1 MNIYRFINSRDI
13 REHLKKSGYA
23 FSSLEAAWLVYQCR
37 TASLAEKHAA
47 WQEIIEN
54 MPDCKIE
61 RRQNTQPRE
70 SLHTFLQEYMALQ
83 NMYIEEL
90 YRSDGHAV
98 YQYRWVYN
106 DSDDWCDDED
116 IFSSFDAC
124 CNAIENEEEDIRKIA
139 VRKRRVDESFYLE
152 GIMLPNKTLLSVE
165 PSRIDNEDEDQLYRQ
180 SFDGF
185 WFDFP
190 VPFQRGDILWDPER
204 QTGFCGG
211 PFVMEGIALE
221 GISSE
226 RAKENLRKY
235 GDTSDMNAWGEFQRE
250 DDGQIYSE
258 IIDNYMDCEYYRGEL
273 TGKRRILTALS
284 SFVKGKIDVCLFA
297 CAYHQILTEEYAKG
311 CMPGCYTKEGMIL
324 AGLAQQEHRKIW
336 LDDVREAP
344 AGYVHCRSVN
354 EAKKLILQCEKE
366 CIAIDLIDCDHDL
379 GDYARDGGDGIRLID
394 WLAERKTYYPIALH
408 TMNPVGRETM
418 QREIDRY
425 WRKRS

>member
-13 REHLKKSGYA
+13 REHLKKNGYA

-37 TASLAEKHAA
+37 TTSLAEKHAA

-124 CNAIENEEEDIRKIA
+124 CSAIQNEEEDIRKVTVI
-139 VRKRRVDESFYLE
+139 KRLVDESFYIE
-152 GIMLPNKTLLSVE
+152 GIMLPDKTLLSVK
-165 PSRIDNEDEDQLYRQ
+165 PSRIDNQYEDGLYRQ

-190 VPFQRGDILWDPER
+190 VPFQKGDILWDPAREG
-204 QTGFCGG
+204 GFCGG

-226 RAKENLRKY
+226 RNKENLRKH
-235 GDTSDMNAWGEFQRE
+235 GDNSDMNAWGEFQRE
-250 DDGQIYSE
+250 EDGEIYSE
-258 IIDNYMDCEYYRGEL
+258 VMDNYMDCEYYRGEL

-284 SFVKGKIDVCLFA
+284 NFVKGRIDVCLFA
-297 CAYHQILTEEYAKG
+297 RAYHQILAEEYAKV
-311 CMPGCYTKEGMIL
+311 CMPVCYTKTGMIL
-324 AGLAQQEHRKIW
+324 AGLEQQEHRKIW

-354 EAKKLILQCEKE
+354 EAKEQILQCEKE

-394 WLAERKTYYPIALH
+394 WLAERKTGYPIALH

-418 QREIDRY
+418 QWEIDRY
-425 WRKRS
+425 WGDKR